1 MVTVHSAPF
10 AKPPL
15 RGSPLLRSS
24 FLLIRRR
31 SLRTFMQADFHASMK
46 SAHRNVRVNCNF
58 ECSKDHR
65 SLYPVLCIMRFL
77 ERNVFFNCNVFYIYI
92 AGFVH
97 MPYFA
102 KFSGICAVKRTAVN
116 KKPVRSGEYPHTCR
130 PAHPLNTGRTGS
142 SSSAHKPSKPLPW
155 RSSRLSRRFPPGR
168 QSFCADGFQQ
178 SLQSW

>member
-77 ERNVFFNCNVFYIYI
+77 ERNVFFNCNVFCIYCRSCSYALFCKI
-92 AGFVH
+92 LRHLCRKANCREQKTCQEWRISTYLPSSTSFKYW
-97 MPYFA
+97 PYWF
-102 KFSGICAVKRTAVN
+102 FFI
-116 KKPVRSGEYPHTCR
+116 
-130 PAHPLNTGRTGS
+130 S
-142 SSSAHKPSKPLPW
+142 S
-155 RSSRLSRRFPPGR
+155 
-168 QSFCADGFQQ
+168 
-178 SLQSW
+178 

>member
-1 MVTVHSAPF
+1 MENKVASDKSGAAGYDNCHNLTSFSYFPGI
-10 AKPPL
+10 
-15 RGSPLLRSS
+15 GS
-24 FLLIRRR
+24 
-31 SLRTFMQADFHASMK
+31 
-46 SAHRNVRVNCNF
+46 

-77 ERNVFFNCNVFYIYI
+77 ERNVFFNCNAFCIYI
-92 AGFVH
+92 AGLVH

-102 KFSGICAVKRTAVN
+102 KFSGICAEKRTAVN

-130 PAHPLNTGRTGS
+130 PAHPLSTGRTGS

-168 QSFCADGFQQ
+168 QSFCADEFQQ